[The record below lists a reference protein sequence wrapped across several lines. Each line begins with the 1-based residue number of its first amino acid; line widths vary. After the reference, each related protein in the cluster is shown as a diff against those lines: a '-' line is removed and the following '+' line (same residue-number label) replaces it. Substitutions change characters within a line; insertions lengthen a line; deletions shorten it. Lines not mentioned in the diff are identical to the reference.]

1 MPYLL
6 LLRHGK
12 SEWNELGLWTGHTD
26 IDLAETGRVE
36 ARQAAEAI
44 RDIPIHAIHVS
55 DLRRAEQTMDEVKQ
69 ALGLTDLPHTA
80 HAALKER
87 HYGAYTGK
95 NKWQIKEEIG
105 EEKFQQ
111 LRRGWDVPIPEGET
125 LKDVYERVA
134 KYFNEVIRPDLQ
146 AGKNTLIVAHG
157 NSLRA
162 LAKHVEDLSE
172 AEVCALEIGTGEVH
186 FYAIT
191 DDGKMDRKEI
201 RAVNTEKKKV

>member
-69 ALGLTDLPHTA
+69 ALGLTDLQHTA
-80 HAALKER
+80 HPALKER
-87 HYGAYTGK
+87 HYGVYTGK

-134 KYFNEVIRPDLQ
+134 KYFDDVIRPDLQ

-162 LAKHVEDLSE
+162 LAKHVEELSE

-186 FYAIT
+186 CYSIT

-201 RAVNTEKKKV
+201 RAVNEEKKKV

>member
-26 IDLAETGRVE
+26 IGLIETGREE

-44 RDIPIHAIHVS
+44 RDIPIHKIHVS
-55 DLRRAEQTMDEVKQ
+55 DLKRAQETMDEVKK
-69 ALGLTDLPHTA
+69 ALGIEDLVHTA
-80 HAALKER
+80 HPALKER
-87 HYGAYTGK
+87 HYGVYTGQ
-95 NKWQIKEEIG
+95 NKWQIKDQIG

-111 LRRGWDVPIPEGET
+111 LRRGWDEPIPEGET
-125 LKDVYERVA
+125 LKDVYDRVS
-134 KYFNEVIRPDLQ
+134 KYFEEAIKADLNE
-146 AGKNTLIVAHG
+146 GHNTLIVAHG

-172 AEVCALEIGTGEVH
+172 DEVCALEIGTGEVH
-186 FYAIT
+186 CYKLE
-191 DDGKMDRKEI
+191 DDGQVTSKEI
-201 RAVNTEKKKV
+201 RSTNQNKAKV